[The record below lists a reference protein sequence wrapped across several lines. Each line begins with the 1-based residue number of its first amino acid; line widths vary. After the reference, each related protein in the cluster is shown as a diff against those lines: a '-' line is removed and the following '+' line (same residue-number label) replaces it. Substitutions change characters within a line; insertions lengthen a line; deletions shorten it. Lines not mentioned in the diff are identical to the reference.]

1 VITGWRGEGT
11 SKRHIKEDISEDIEN
26 FTKKKQRN
34 KDCFNVNKIIVE
46 MKEWSGKEKV
56 MKQKGKLRERKETEK
71 IFINNDLTK
80 QGREI
85 QNKLR
90 TIAKEEK
97 MEGKEVKVGYGKICN
112 NEGIQW
118 RWNEERG
125 RLEIFQ

>member
-1 VITGWRGEGT
+1 
-11 SKRHIKEDISEDIEN
+11 
-26 FTKKKQRN
+26 
-34 KDCFNVNKIIVE
+34 VNKVIVE

-97 MEGKEVKVGYGKICN
+97 MEGKEIKVGYGKIVTMR
-112 NEGIQW
+112 EYSGD
-118 RWNEERG
+118 G
-125 RLEIFQ
+125 MKKGGD

>member
-1 VITGWRGEGT
+1 
-11 SKRHIKEDISEDIEN
+11 
-26 FTKKKQRN
+26 
-34 KDCFNVNKIIVE
+34 

-85 QNKLR
+85 KNKLR